1 MINQVSESIDKKYR
15 VFVGIAV
22 ARFNE
27 YITDQML
34 ERCIERLN
42 VLGVDDEF
50 INVARAPGS
59 FELPLVARKLAAKNE
74 IDVVIALGAVIRGE
88 TPHFEHVSNTASS
101 GILKAS
107 EDTGKPIIF
116 GVLTCNTVNE
126 AVVRI
131 EHSADYA
138 NAALQIVR
146 TCRLLEKN

>member
-1 MINQVSESIDKKYR
+1 MINPVSESIDNKHR

-22 ARFNE
+22 SRFNE

-34 ERCIERLN
+34 ERCIEQLK
-42 VLGVDDEF
+42 VLGIDEEF
-50 INVARAPGS
+50 ISVARAPGS

-74 IDVVIALGAVIRGE
+74 IDVVIALGVVIRGD
-88 TPHFEHVSNTASS
+88 TAHFEHVSNTASS

-116 GVLTCNTVNE
+116 GVLTCNTVSE

-131 EHSADYA
+131 EHSTDYA
-138 NAALQIVR
+138 NAALQIVD
-146 TCRLLEKN
+146 TCRMLEKD